1 MRKLT
6 LADAIPQSAEAAW
19 AVIGDF
25 SGMKAWAPIVESEST
40 EDTPQG
46 KVRTLLLGGRTIKEL
61 LVDEGPHHYTYSLDR
76 ADMKLYRSTVAVVP
90 GADGG
95 AMIELTVAFEP
106 ADGVEMT
113 ASTEGFMKFLGGNLK
128 AMKRAV
134 AAG

>member
-6 LADAIPQSAEAAW
+6 LADSIPQSADAAW

-25 SGMKAWAPIVESEST
+25 SGMRKWAPIVESETT

-46 KVRTLLLGGRTIKEL
+46 KVRTLVLGGRTVKEL
-61 LVDEGPHHYTYSLDR
+61 LVDQGPHHYTYSLDR
-76 ADMKLYRSTVAVVP
+76 PDMKLYRSTVAVTP
-90 GADGG
+90 GPDGG

-106 ADGVEMT
+106 AEGGDMT

-134 AAG
+134 AAA

>member
-1 MRKLT
+1 MRKLS
-6 LADAIPQSAEAAW
+6 LADAIPQSADAAW

-25 SGMKAWAPIVESEST
+25 SGMKAWAPIIASEST

-46 KVRTLLLGGRTIKEL
+46 KVRTLVLGGRTIKEL

-90 GADGG
+90 GDDGG
-95 AMIELTVAFEP
+95 AMIQLTVAFEP
-106 ADGVEMT
+106 AEGVEMT